1 MPQIHYVKR
10 KFLRAAGVKQVMKE
24 DAASLRKYRRL
35 ERDRKWK
42 AQAKKRNK
50 TATTSLGA
58 PRNTGG
64 GGTSISDYAND
75 RNNSTENAGDA
86 QREAASTTMGQSSR
100 HLGSVSLSGA
110 SAAAGLSHLQRKG
123 NRLVLVQLDGT
134 REKHQAYELENPDN
148 PDAGYS
154 VWVECL
160 NGTKRCISRHEI
172 IRYGLPARERKMPK
186 KFADRHFR

>member
-50 TATTSLGA
+50 TATTSGAA

-64 GGTSISDYAND
+64 GGTSISDDAND
-75 RNNSTENAGDA
+75 KNNTESAGDA
-86 QREAASTTMGQSSR
+86 QREAASTTMEQSSR

-123 NRLVLVQLDGT
+123 NHLVLVQLDGT
-134 REKHQAYELENPDN
+134 REKHQAYELQNPDN
-148 PDAGYS
+148 PDTGYS
-154 VWVECL
+154 VWVEWL
-160 NGTKRCISRHEI
+160 NGTKCCISRHEI
-172 IRYGLPARERKMPK
+172 VRYGLPARERKMPN
-186 KFADRHFR
+186 KFADHHFR